1 MIIMA
6 PTGNQKGK
14 LMWPSLPTAN
24 HIADVANW
32 FFIGSL
38 VVGVVS
44 TILIVWMA
52 GVKET
57 YWEKDRTESAERIA
71 LLATQGDQA
80 RAELG
85 IAQADIAKAN
95 ENALKLQLLLSGE
108 IRKNAWRRLS
118 KEQHDVISEAARG
131 SLPLKV
137 GMGFDGNDPEAS
149 MYASDLIKAFEDG
162 GAIVNPQ
169 PSALFIGQMPVSGMI
184 FAKTKDFDSSAIQE
198 AFARANIPFTLNPS
212 FRGDAWVSMSLYV
225 GHKPQAF

>member
-1 MIIMA
+1 
-6 PTGNQKGK
+6 
-14 LMWPSLPTAN
+14 MWPSLPTAN
-24 HIADVANW
+24 NIADVANW

-71 LLATQGDQA
+71 SLVAQGDQA

-85 IAQADIAKAN
+85 NAQADIAKAN
-95 ENALKLQLLLSGE
+95 ENALKLQLRLNDE

-118 KEQHDVISEAARG
+118 KERHDVIAEAVSR
-131 SLPLKV
+131 SLPMKV
-137 GMGFDGNDPEAS
+137 SMGFDGNDPEAS

-162 GAIVNPQ
+162 GAEVHPQ
-169 PSALFIGQMPVSGMI
+169 PSAMFIGQMPVSGMI
-184 FAKTKDFDSSAIQE
+184 FAETKGFDSLAVQE
-198 AFARANIPFTLNPS
+198 ALIRAAIPFTPDPS
-212 FRGDAWVSMSLYV
+212 FRGEAWASISLYV